1 MRGFI
6 SSWQNSVGAQTEDSQ
21 KKTCV
26 FTKNSGKRKL
36 TESSE
41 EMGDEPFREPF
52 SSQESRSPADF
63 YRANPVLDR
72 RIHVMGV
79 GNVGSFIAHA
89 LRGLPNAPPVTLI
102 FARWEKL
109 NEWKESSQRL
119 SLITDDD
126 VEVRDGYDAEIAIPR
141 IRYHKKEV
149 GLNTASAVQAEG
161 APGHVATQILSGE
174 SAEPISSLIICSK
187 APFVL
192 QGISSIRHRLREDS
206 VILFMQN
213 GMGIVEEVNREI
225 YPDAAT
231 RPYYM
236 LGINSHGLNNAS
248 NERFT
253 TTHAGFGTIS
263 LGIVPHERERNAE
276 SPYEPKTRFSSKK
289 DSVPTPTSRPTNP
302 AELNSKY
309 PAPSNAATRWTPN
322 QRYLLRTLLRTPV
335 LSAAAFSP
343 PDLLQ
348 LQLEKLAVNC
358 IVNPLT
364 VLLDARNGALLYNY
378 ALTRTMRLLLAEIS
392 LVIRSLPELQYIPNV
407 SQRFDPGRLET
418 VVVGVANKTKDNI
431 SSMLADAQAGKIT
444 EIDYINGWIVQ
455 RGEELGIRCLTNYML
470 MQIVKGKAAMIAR
483 EVGEGVPLVEE
494 REEKGE
500 GSVRIKKQSA
510 KKEAAGDI

>member
-1 MRGFI
+1 MRY
-6 SSWQNSVGAQTEDSQ
+6 
-21 KKTCV
+21 
-26 FTKNSGKRKL
+26 SGKRWL
-36 TESSE
+36 TTSSE
-41 EMGDEPFREPF
+41 ENEDQPFREPF
-52 SSQESRSPADF
+52 GSRAPRTSADF
-63 YRANPVLDR
+63 YRTNPVRDR
-72 RIHVMGV
+72 RIHIMGI

-109 NEWKESSQRL
+109 NEWKASPQRL

-149 GLNTASAVQAEG
+149 GLNSASAVVAEG
-161 APGHVATQILSGE
+161 AAGEGATQILSGE
-174 SAEPISSLIICSK
+174 SAEPISSLIVCSK

-192 QGISSIRHRLREDS
+192 QALSSVKHRLHKNS
-206 VILFMQN
+206 VILFLQN
-213 GMGIVEEVNREI
+213 GMGTVEEVTRDI
-225 YPDAAT
+225 FPDPAT

-253 TTHAGFGTIS
+253 TTHAGFGAIS
-263 LGIVPHERERNAE
+263 LGILPHERDRKSE
-276 SPYEPKTRFSSKK
+276 SPYEPITRFASKQ
-289 DSVPTPTSRPTNP
+289 DSGPTPASKPSNP
-302 AELNSKY
+302 AELNPNY
-309 PAPSNAATRWTPN
+309 PAPSSASTKWTPN

-392 LVIRSLPELQYIPNV
+392 LVVRSLPELQYIPNV

-431 SSMLADAQAGKIT
+431 SSMLADARAGKIT
-444 EIDYINGWIVQ
+444 EIEYINGWIVQ

-470 MQIVKGKAAMIAR
+470 MQMVKGKATMIAR
-483 EVGEGVPLVEE
+483 EAGEGVPFVEE
-494 REEKGE
+494 GKERGEENVE
-500 GSVRIKKQSA
+500 IRKQSA
-510 KKEAAGDI
+510 KKEEAGDL

>member
-1 MRGFI
+1 
-6 SSWQNSVGAQTEDSQ
+6 
-21 KKTCV
+21 
-26 FTKNSGKRKL
+26 
-36 TESSE
+36 
-41 EMGDEPFREPF
+41 MG
-52 SSQESRSPADF
+52 
-63 YRANPVLDR
+63 
-72 RIHVMGV
+72 I

-89 LRGLPNAPPVTLI
+89 LRGLPNAPPVTLM

-109 NEWKESSQRL
+109 NEWKESPQRL

-149 GLNTASAVQAEG
+149 GLNSASAVHAEG
-161 APGHVATQILSGE
+161 AAGEGATQILSGE
-174 SAEPISSLIICSK
+174 SAEPISSLIVCSK

-192 QGISSIRHRLREDS
+192 QGLSSVKHRLHKNS
-206 VILFMQN
+206 VVLFLQN
-213 GMGIVEEVNREI
+213 GMGTVEEVNRDI
-225 YPDAAT
+225 FPDPAT

-263 LGIVPHERERNAE
+263 LGIVPHERDRKSD
-276 SPYEPKTRFSSKK
+276 SPYEPITRFASKQN
-289 DSVPTPTSRPTNP
+289 SGPTPPSKPSNP
-302 AELNSKY
+302 AELDSNY
-309 PAPSNAATRWTPN
+309 PAPSSASTKWTPN

-431 SSMLADAQAGKIT
+431 SSMLADARAGKIT
-444 EIDYINGWIVQ
+444 EIEYINGWIVQ

-470 MQIVKGKAAMIAR
+470 MQMVKGKATMITR
-483 EVGEGVPLVEE
+483 EVGEGVPFVEE
-494 REEKGE
+494 RKERSEENVK
-500 GSVRIKKQSA
+500 VRKQSA
-510 KKEAAGDI
+510 KKEEAGDL